1 MERMKNRQK
10 LRERGVDGKTIRRIQ
25 KYGRHLEDLSVDEII
40 ILKHVYKNSGGEAL
54 TRSI

>member
-1 MERMKNRQK
+1 MKNRQK